1 MARSK
6 WKGPFIQK
14 SFLLKKDIIMSRS
27 IEIVPK
33 FVGFTFNVYN
43 GKNYINLIVKENMIS
58 HKFGE
63 FSFTRLKK

>member
-14 SFLLKKDIIMSRS
+14 SFFLKKDIIMSRS

-33 FVGFTFNVYN
+33 FVGFTFNIYN
-43 GKNYINLIVKENMIS
+43 GKNYISLIVKENMIG

-63 FSFTRLKK
+63 FSFTRFKK